1 MSSAPSELEVKSTLD
16 LAVKYST
23 WGPAHWLHTKAEV
36 GSSVTMRVGGDF
48 HYPNRVTD
56 AGARHNLL
64 LVAGGVGV
72 NPLASI
78 FTHAAEA
85 VAATDKVGQV
95 KMLYSAKSVQELIFR
110 DKLDAITDADAGTG
124 RFGVKYFVTKETCA
138 DDDRAFHYGR
148 ITSEDLKEQVEALN
162 ELPTY
167 CYICGPTGFIQS
179 TDKILQDLGYPKS
192 IIFFELWW

>member
-85 VAATDKVGQV
+85 AAKDKVGQV

-110 DKLDAITDADAGTG
+110 DKLDAITGADGTGG
-124 RFGVKYFVTKETCA
+124 RFGVKYFVTKETCPD
-138 DDDRAFHYGR
+138 DDDRAFHHGR

-179 TDKILQDLGYPKS
+179 TDIILQDLGFPKS
-192 IIFFELWW
+192 NIFFELWW